1 MTPLNTVERIRHISV
16 RDLAVLGLQDMAYV
30 KPVTFQDRTGFA
42 IHAADGSSLA
52 VAETRE
58 IAFATVRQNGLE
70 TVSVH

>member
-1 MTPLNTVERIRHISV
+1 MNTAERIRQISV

-30 KPVTFQDRTGFA
+30 KPVTLNNRTGFA

-52 VAETRE
+52 MAETRD

-70 TVSVH
+70 PVSVH

>member
-1 MTPLNTVERIRHISV
+1 MNTAERIRQISV

-30 KPVTFQDRTGFA
+30 KPVTLKNRTGFA

-52 VAETRE
+52 MAETRD

-70 TVSVH
+70 PVSVH